1 MPVLKRY
8 KPIITLNKDEK
19 VTKRLE
25 LFSLLNLN
33 KVQVTFVGRINGEVE
48 LIFDGSFK
56 QLCSLSVVSLAE
68 GLNGVN
74 R

>member
-33 KVQVTFVGRINGEVE
+33 KVQATFVGRINGEA
-48 LIFDGSFK
+48 S
-56 QLCSLSVVSLAE
+56 
-68 GLNGVN
+68 
-74 R
+74 

>member
-25 LFSLLNLN
+25 LFSLLNQIKFRL
-33 KVQVTFVGRINGEVE
+33 VE
-48 LIFDGSFK
+48 LTAKLVDGDKESK
-56 QLCSLSVVSLAE
+56 K
-68 GLNGVN
+68 
-74 R
+74 RKK

>member
-8 KPIITLNKDEK
+8 KLIITLNKDEK

-33 KVQVTFVGRINGEVE
+33 KVQVTFVGRIN
-48 LIFDGSFK
+48 
-56 QLCSLSVVSLAE
+56 AE
-68 GLNGVN
+68 AS
-74 R
+74 